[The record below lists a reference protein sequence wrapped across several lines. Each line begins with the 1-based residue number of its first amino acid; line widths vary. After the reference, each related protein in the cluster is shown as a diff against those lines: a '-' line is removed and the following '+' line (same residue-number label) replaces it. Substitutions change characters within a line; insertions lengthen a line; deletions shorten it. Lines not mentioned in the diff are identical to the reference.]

1 MIKVP
6 FVSQFINDEVTVE
19 SSPGRDVFVQPF
31 TVPALVMECDPYATD
46 NGMGP
51 DGQKP
56 KWTVMLSIKDLD
68 GKAIVVGAKV
78 KANEKHPRM
87 FVNSVHPN
95 GDTLWLDC
103 TSTEAV

>member
-6 FVSQFINDEVTVE
+6 FVRQFINDEVSIE
-19 SSPGRDVFVQPF
+19 SAPGRDILVQPF
-31 TVPALVMECDPYATD
+31 TVPACVMECDPYATD
-46 NGMGP
+46 NGLGP
-51 DGQKP
+51 DAAKP

-68 GKAIVVGAKV
+68 GKAIVVGAIV

-87 FVNSVHPN
+87 FVNSVHSN